1 MGGQSVTTDASIDPL
16 TYSEIRDYLRLDE
29 GVDETLLITL
39 LKMATQYVEKFTGR
53 ALINRTIT
61 LFIDGV
67 DEIDVALW
75 EGTRVAPD
83 MSIRKRYIELPS
95 TPVSSVSSISSF
107 SDNDTETTFASTK
120 YFVDTVR
127 EPARVYL
134 RDGQAWPQSL
144 RVANGLKIVYVAGYG
159 ANRTDVPEAI
169 RLGILNI
176 IAFNYEHRGD
186 FEGVLRQT
194 AMVQSL
200 LQPNRKLSFTNN
212 PFGTGSGTY

>member
-67 DEIDVALW
+67 DEIDLALW

-83 MSIRKRYIELPS
+83 MSIRKRYIELPT
-95 TPVSSVSSISSF
+95 TPVSSVTSISSF

-120 YFVDTVR
+120 YFVDTAR

-159 ANRTDVPEAI
+159 SNRTDVPEAI

-186 FEGVLRQT
+186 FEGVLRQP

-200 LQPNRKLSFTNN
+200 LQPYRKLSFTNN

>member
-1 MGGQSVTTDASIDPL
+1 MGGQSVTTGASIDPL
-16 TYSEIRDYLRLDE
+16 TYAEIRDYLRLDE

-61 LFIDGV
+61 LFIDGI
-67 DEIDVALW
+67 DEVDVALY
-75 EGTRVAPD
+75 EGTRVGPD
-83 MSIRKRYIELPS
+83 LSIRKRYIELPT

-107 SDNDTETTFASTK
+107 GDDDTESPYASTK
-120 YFVDTVR
+120 YYVDTVR

-134 RDGQAWPQSL
+134 RDGEAWPTSL

-159 ANRTDVPEAI
+159 ANRSDIPEAI

-186 FEGVLRQT
+186 FEGVLRHP

-200 LQPNRKLSFTNN
+200 LP
-212 PFGTGSGTY
+212 P

>member
-39 LKMATQYVEKFTGR
+39 LKMATQYVENFTGR

-61 LFIDGV
+61 LFVDGV

-95 TPVSSVSSISSF
+95 TPVSSVSSIFSF

-134 RDGQAWPQSL
+134 RDGEAWPQSL

-159 ANRTDVPEAI
+159 SNRTDVPEAI

-176 IAFNYEHRGD
+176 VAFNYEHRGD
-186 FEGVLRQT
+186 FEGVLRQP

-200 LQPNRKLSFTNN
+200 LQPYRKLSFTNN

>member
-1 MGGQSVTTDASIDPL
+1 MGGQSVTTGASIDPL

-39 LKMATQYVEKFTGR
+39 LKMATQYVENFTGR

-67 DEIDVALW
+67 DEVDVALY
-75 EGTRVAPD
+75 EGIRVGPD
-83 MSIRKRYIELPS
+83 LSIRKRYIELPT

-107 SDNDTETTFASTK
+107 GDDDTETTYASTK

-134 RDGQAWPQSL
+134 RDGEAWPSSL

-159 ANRTDVPEAI
+159 ANRADIPEAI

-186 FEGVLRQT
+186 FEGVLRQP

-200 LQPNRKLSFTNN
+200 LQPYRKLSFTNN

>member
-1 MGGQSVTTDASIDPL
+1 MGGQSVTTGASIDPL

-39 LKMATQYVEKFTGR
+39 LKMATQYVENFTGR

-61 LFIDGV
+61 LFVDGV

-107 SDNDTETTFASTK
+107 SDNDTETTFASSK

-134 RDGQAWPQSL
+134 RDGEAWPQSL

-159 ANRTDVPEAI
+159 SNRTDVPEAI

-176 IAFNYEHRGD
+176 VAFNYEHRGD
-186 FEGVLRQT
+186 FEGVLRQP

-200 LQPNRKLSFTNN
+200 LQPYRKLSFTNN

>member
-1 MGGQSVTTDASIDPL
+1 MGGQSVTTGASIDPL
-16 TYSEIRDYLRLDE
+16 TYAEIRDYLRLDE

-39 LKMATQYVEKFTGR
+39 VKMATQYVEKCTGR

-61 LFIDGV
+61 LFIDGI
-67 DEIDVALW
+67 DEVDVALY
-75 EGTRVAPD
+75 EGTRVGPD
-83 MSIRKRYIELPS
+83 LSIRKRYIELPT

-107 SDNDTETTFASTK
+107 GDDDTESTYASTK
-120 YFVDTVR
+120 YYVDTVR

-134 RDGQAWPQSL
+134 RDGEAWPTSL

-159 ANRTDVPEAI
+159 ANRSDIPEAI

-186 FEGVLRQT
+186 FEGVLRQP

-200 LQPNRKLSFTNN
+200 LQPYRKLSFTNN

>member
-1 MGGQSVTTDASIDPL
+1 MGGQSVTTGASIDPL

-39 LKMATQYVEKFTGR
+39 LKMATQYVENFTGR

-61 LFIDGV
+61 LFVDGV
-67 DEIDVALW
+67 DEIDLALW

-134 RDGQAWPQSL
+134 RDGEAWPQSL

-159 ANRTDVPEAI
+159 SNRTDIPEAV

-186 FEGVLRQT
+186 FEGVLRQP

-200 LQPNRKLSFTNN
+200 LQPYRKLSFTNN